1 MSKRHLASL
10 STLAVVI
17 GLVSLA
23 GLEVGAQATAPAA
36 QPATAAAKTSP
47 RPRTPAGGRDLQG
60 TWSFATIT
68 PVERPDELAGKALL
82 TAEDVANAEA
92 EAKAIATEQV
102 GKRKTNITTLLDTTP
117 REGNIGFYN
126 QFWLEQGT
134 KVLGTRQTSLIVDPP
149 NGKLPPFTPEG
160 ARKQAAL
167 TAARDRNAGPEDRS
181 LGDRCIVGFNA
192 GPPMVPGAYNNNV
205 QIFQGAGYV
214 ALVTEMVHSARIVP
228 MDGRPHGT
236 TRQWS
241 GDSRGRWEGDTLV
254 IDTINFRDEGVGAE
268 RQERQGTD
276 KNLHL
281 VERFKRLD
289 ADTLLYQFTVDDPTI
304 WTKPWTAS
312 MTMSK
317 SSELVFEYACHEGNY
332 AMRGILAGAR
342 SEEQEAAA
350 KKGKE

>member
-1 MSKRHLASL
+1 MSKRYLASL

-23 GLEVGAQATAPAA
+23 AVEVGAQAAAPAA
-36 QPATAAAKTSP
+36 QPAT
-47 RPRTPAGGRDLQG
+47 AGGRDLQG

-68 PVERPDELAGKALL
+68 PVERPAELAGKALL
-82 TAEDVANAEA
+82 TNEDVANAEA

-102 GKRKTNITTLLDTTP
+102 GERKTNITTLLDTTP

-149 NGKLPPFTPEG
+149 DGKLPPFTPEG

-205 QIFQGAGYV
+205 QIFQGSGYV

-236 TRQWS
+236 TRQWL
-241 GDSRGRWEGDTLV
+241 GDSRGRWDGDTLV

-281 VERFKRLD
+281 IERFKRLD
-289 ADTLLYQFTVDDPTI
+289 ADTLLYQFTVDDPTV

-332 AMRGILAGAR
+332 AMAGILAGAR
-342 SEEQEAAA
+342 SDEKDAADAA
-350 KKGKE
+350 KKGNK